1 MLLDNFRKKV
11 FLDNYNT
18 ALKNYFGYDSFRLGQ
33 KEIVES
39 IINGNDTVVLMPTG
53 GGKSLCYQLP
63 AILIAG
69 TVIVIS
75 PLIALMKDQVD
86 SLTEKGISAA
96 LINSSLS
103 NEEIDGILNQ
113 ASQGKYKML
122 YVAPERLENKRF
134 LNGLNSIDIAFIA
147 VDEAHCISEWGHDF
161 RPAYVRI
168 PDLFEHIGKKPVI
181 ALTATATKE
190 VVEDIKTFLKLTKP
204 NLFARGF
211 DRPNLSYKVEH
222 TEDKNR
228 RLLELCRFEEEGS
241 IIVYCGSRKRT
252 QEAAELLKKNGIS
265 AEYYNGG
272 LNNSLRKSIQERF
285 ITGRAKI
292 IVATNAFGM
301 GIDKSD
307 VRKIIHYDIPNTI
320 EAYYQ
325 EAGRAG
331 RDGKPSDCVMLYNNL
346 DLNLQ
351 FFFCEATAPD
361 IDTIMKAG
369 GFLVNHFSKAD
380 SANSSNLSYEMVK
393 ETGLNSFVAG
403 KILEIFENNKIIKKT
418 PNVVGIQ
425 IKILVEPDRLK
436 EYFSNISEH
445 RMNILEAILKCSSKE
460 SFRDF
465 VDLNVKK
472 VLYEFNIDYDELLAE
487 LRNLYL
493 NDIIEYTNN
502 DTESFS
508 YQINF
513 DNATKEN
520 FFTLAENL
528 KKQRIKSY
536 KKLLKV
542 IDFAETE
549 DCKRNFILDYFADD
563 EYDDK
568 CGHCS
573 NCLSTEEYLFEV
585 KSQRRIES
593 IIKNII
599 KDYENKLV
607 WQDIIDLMLGKRND
621 TVMSLKLYMTKY
633 YGSVGKF
640 SANKVRQGLTDLFR
654 KKMLNSENRFSKPIY
669 ITEFGKLS
677 INI

>member
-1 MLLDNFRKKV
+1 LDNF
-11 FLDNYNT
+11 NT
-18 ALKNYFGYDSFRLGQ
+18 TLKNYFGYDSFRLGQ

-63 AILIAG
+63 AIMIEG

-86 SLTEKGISAA
+86 SLLDKGISAA

-113 ASQGKYKML
+113 ASQGKYKLL

-134 LNGLNSIDIAFIA
+134 LNGLNSISIAFIA

-161 RPAYVRI
+161 RPAYLRI

-190 VVEDIKTFLKLTKP
+190 VVEDIKSFLKLVKP
-204 NLFARGF
+204 KLFARGF

-228 RLLELCRFEEEGS
+228 RLLELCQYEDEGS
-241 IIVYCGSRKRT
+241 TIVYCGSRKRT

-351 FFFCEATAPD
+351 FFFCEASAPD
-361 IDTIMKAG
+361 IDTIMQAG
-369 GFLVNHFSKAD
+369 EFLVNMFSKSDNA
-380 SANSSNLSYEMVK
+380 SSSNIVYEMANK
-393 ETGLNSFVAG
+393 TGLNSFVAG
-403 KILEIFENNKIIKKT
+403 KILEIFENNRIIKKT

-425 IKILVEPDRLK
+425 IKILVDPERMK
-436 EYFSNISEH
+436 EYFSNISER

-460 SFRDF
+460 SFKNF

-472 VLYEFNIDYDELLAE
+472 VLYEFNVDYEELLAE

-493 NDIIEYTNN
+493 SDIIEYTNN

-508 YQINF
+508 YQLNYE
-513 DNATKEN
+513 NATKEN
-520 FFTLAENL
+520 FFTLAESL

-542 IDFAETE
+542 IDFAET
-549 DCKRNFILDYFADD
+549 DQCKRNYILDYFADD
-563 EYDDK
+563 EYDGN

-573 NCLSTEEYLFEV
+573 NCLSTEDYLYEV

-599 KDYENKLV
+599 NEYEYKLV
-607 WQDIIDLMLGKRND
+607 WQDVIDLMQGKRND
-621 TVMSLKLYMTKY
+621 TVMALKLYMTKY

-640 SANKVRQGLTDLFR
+640 SAGKVRQGLTDLFR